1 MVEEEIGVGGGG
13 GGANIPR
20 VSPPSSS
27 IVVAPAAGCAV
38 VALPAVEAISKGRQM
53 FSVEIIPGETTFV
66 SWRKLIKE
74 ASDKIKPINS
84 LPPQSLLGTSGAD
97 AGAPLAGANRALE
110 SRIDPA
116 GQHEDAEMKDA
127 PTSHRFSAVIEK
139 IERLYMGKQSSD
151 EEELDD
157 IPDDD
162 QYDTDDSFIDDAEL
176 DQYFQVDKSTTKHS
190 GFFVNRGKLERANEH
205 VSSPKVQPKKRRR
218 KDAARTS
225 GENDAE
231 QLPNKHAK
239 VGNVRMKAAA
249 RTPASTGNKSSQ
261 SLAAVTEH
269 IQDGK
274 SHEQL
279 STPIEPPIRKKPVS
293 KAKSEH
299 IVSSKI
305 QTKDASSIDAKDT
318 DRQKPLVVQSRDLG
332 SKSKVASDPFGI
344 AHQIHRDSST
354 SAQLES
360 PSRKFELSPAN
371 KVQQRRKDGSDDFL
385 EHPMRR
391 VKSSPMHPKEGS
403 SIRSKGTMLERAI
416 RELELI
422 VSQSRPPSAETLDA
436 DNSLP
441 GIKRRL
447 PREVKQKLAK
457 VARLAQSSQGKI
469 SEELLNRLMGIV
481 GHLMQL
487 KSLKRNLKAMVESGL
502 SAKQEKDD
510 KFQQIKKEVTEMI
523 RTHASPSKSKVF
535 DQLDETFDEFR
546 EGTDS
551 KEKGLIKK
559 TYSMDHSLEDKICE
573 LYDFYV
579 DGMDED
585 KGPQIR
591 KLYVELAELWPSG
604 LMDNH
609 GIKNAVC
616 RAKERKRELY
626 GRHKEEKIKRK
637 RLSSTTPRADQIVSG
652 ETSSVA
658 QQPRSV
664 VPLDKIHSETNSE
677 TLTSTSKMTSTQT
690 PANQQHFSMMDRNV
704 SSSSVTMTKSS
715 STTDWLKQEKVK
727 CSSSTLSS
735 TFLDKARKT
744 LDGILNQKTK
754 RRSESDSGDNNCR
767 TVLEKPS
774 SQQQQHN
781 QQQGKE
787 RERQKKV
794 SQKQAVVGSQI
805 QKPSLQS
812 SAAAGLQGN
821 QQPSN

>member
-1 MVEEEIGVGGGG
+1 MVEEDTGVGGG
-13 GGANIPR
+13 NLPR

-27 IVVAPAAGCAV
+27 TVVTAAAGCAV
-38 VALPAVEAISKGRQM
+38 VALPAAEAISKGRQM
-53 FSVEIIPGETTFV
+53 FTVELKPGETTFV
-66 SWRKLIKE
+66 SWKKLIKE
-74 ASDKIKPINS
+74 ASNKSKPINPLPLQS
-84 LPPQSLLGTSGAD
+84 LPGTGGGD
-97 AGAPLAGANRALE
+97 AVAPPPGANRALE
-110 SRIDPA
+110 SRIAPA

-127 PTSHRFSAVIEK
+127 STSHRFSAVIEK

-162 QYDTDDSFIDDAEL
+162 QYDTEDSFIDDTEL

-218 KDAARTS
+218 KDLARTS
-225 GENDAE
+225 GDNDAE

-239 VGNVRMKAAA
+239 MGNVRMKAAA

-261 SLAAVTEH
+261 SLTAATEH
-269 IQDGK
+269 VQDGK

-279 STPIEPPIRKKPVS
+279 NAPIEPSMRKKPIS

-305 QTKDASSIDAKDT
+305 QTKDASSIEAKDI

-332 SKSKVASDPFGI
+332 SKSKVASDPFCN
-344 AHQIHRDSST
+344 AHQIYRDSST
-354 SAQLES
+354 LAQLES

-391 VKSSPMHPKEGS
+391 MKSASMHSKEGS

-469 SEELLNRLMGIV
+469 SEELLNRLMDIV

-487 KSLKRNLKAMVESGL
+487 KTLKRNLKVMVELGL

-510 KFQQIKKEVTEMI
+510 RFQQIKKEVIEMI
-523 RTHASPSKSKVF
+523 RTHASPSKSKAF

-559 TYSMDHSLEDKICE
+559 TYSMDHAMEDKICE
-573 LYDFYV
+573 LYDLYV
-579 DGMDED
+579 EGMDED

-609 GIKNAVC
+609 EIKNAVC

-626 GRHKEEKIKRK
+626 GRHKEEEKIKRK
-637 RLSSTTPRADQIVSG
+637 KLSSSTSRADQIVSG

-664 VPLDKIHSETNSE
+664 VPLDKMHSENNSE
-677 TLTSTSKMTSTQT
+677 TLTLTSKMTSTQT
-690 PANQQHFSMMDRNV
+690 STNQQHFSMMDRNV
-704 SSSSVTMTKSS
+704 SSSNVTMIKSS
-715 STTDWLKQEKVK
+715 STTDWLKQEKAK
-727 CSSSTLSS
+727 CSSSS
-735 TFLDKARKT
+735 FLDKARKT
-744 LDGILNQKTK
+744 LDGVLMKQKTK
-754 RRSESDSGDNNCR
+754 KRSESDSGDNNCR
-767 TVLEKPS
+767 PVLEKLS

-794 SQKQAVVGSQI
+794 SHKQAVVSSQI
-805 QKPSLQS
+805 QKSSLQS

>member
-1 MVEEEIGVGGGG
+1 
-13 GGANIPR
+13 
-20 VSPPSSS
+20 
-27 IVVAPAAGCAV
+27 
-38 VALPAVEAISKGRQM
+38 
-53 FSVEIIPGETTFV
+53 
-66 SWRKLIKE
+66 
-74 ASDKIKPINS
+74 
-84 LPPQSLLGTSGAD
+84 
-97 AGAPLAGANRALE
+97 
-110 SRIDPA
+110 
-116 GQHEDAEMKDA
+116 GQPEDAEMKDA
-127 PTSHRFSAVIEK
+127 PTSNRFSAVIEK

-162 QYDTDDSFIDDAEL
+162 QYDTEDSFIDDAEL

-190 GFFVNRGKLERANEH
+190 GFFVNRGKLERGNEH

-218 KDAARTS
+218 KDLARTP
-225 GENDAE
+225 GDNEAE

-239 VGNVRMKAAA
+239 MGNVRMKAAA
-249 RTPASTGNKSSQ
+249 RTSASAVNKSSPN
-261 SLAAVTEH
+261 LAAATEH
-269 IQDGK
+269 IPDGK

-279 STPIEPPIRKKPVS
+279 NASIEPPIKKKLSES

-299 IVSSKI
+299 MVSSKI
-305 QTKDASSIDAKDT
+305 QTKDASSIEAKDT
-318 DRQKPLVVQSRDLG
+318 DRQKPSVVQSREHG
-332 SKSKVASDPFGI
+332 SKSKVASDSLCN
-344 AHQIHRDSST
+344 AHQIYRDSST

-360 PSRKFELSPAN
+360 PSKKFELSPAN

-385 EHPMRR
+385 EHPVRR
-391 VKSSPMHPKEGS
+391 VKSASMHSKEGS
-403 SIRSKGTMLERAI
+403 SVRSKGTMLERAI

-487 KSLKRNLKAMVESGL
+487 KTLKRNLKAMVELGL

-510 KFQQIKKEVTEMI
+510 RYQQIKKEVVEMI
-523 RTHASPSKSKVF
+523 RTHASPSKSKAF
-535 DQLDETFDEFR
+535 DQQDETFDEFR

-551 KEKGLIKK
+551 KEKGLMKR
-559 TYSMDHSLEDKICE
+559 TYSMDHGMEDKLCE
-573 LYDFYV
+573 LYDLYV
-579 DGMDED
+579 EGMDED

-626 GRHKEEKIKRK
+626 GRHKEEEKVKRK
-637 RLSSTTPRADQIVSG
+637 KLSSSTPRADQIVSG

-664 VPLDKIHSETNSE
+664 VPLDKMHSENNSE
-677 TLTSTSKMTSTQT
+677 TLTSTSKLTSIQISTS
-690 PANQQHFSMMDRNV
+690 QQHFSTMDRNV
-704 SSSSVTMTKSS
+704 SSSSNVTMIKSS
-715 STTDWLKQEKVK
+715 SSTDWPKQEKVK
-727 CSSSTLSS
+727 CPSSS
-735 TFLDKARKT
+735 FLDKARKT
-744 LDGILNQKTK
+744 LDGVMMKQKTK
-754 RRSESDSGDNNCR
+754 KRSESDSGDNNCR
-767 TVLEKPS
+767 PVPEKLS
-774 SQQQQHN
+774 SQQL
-781 QQQGKE
+781 GKE
-787 RERQKKV
+787 RERPKKV
-794 SQKQAVVGSQI
+794 SNKQAVVSSQI
-805 QKPSLQS
+805 Q
-812 SAAAGLQGN
+812 
-821 QQPSN
+821 